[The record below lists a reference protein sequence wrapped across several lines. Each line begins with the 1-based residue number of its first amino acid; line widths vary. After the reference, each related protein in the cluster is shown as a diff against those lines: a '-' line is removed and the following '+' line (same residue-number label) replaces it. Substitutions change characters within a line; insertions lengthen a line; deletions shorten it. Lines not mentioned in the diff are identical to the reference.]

1 VGGDAPADTVAPVR
15 ALAAAA
21 VAVFLL
27 PTASASAQRAPIE
40 VLTSIPSPAAFG
52 KPFSARIV
60 VVMDRDA
67 VEARSLRV
75 TSALAPL
82 TQLAATR
89 VSRSSRGGDEV
100 VTFDVMAACL
110 EQRCVPA
117 RGAERRL
124 RLPAVRAS
132 ARTRDGETL
141 SVSEPWRPLTIRGRV
156 RASDLAR
163 SPLPFKTDLEAPA
176 VTYRVAPSTLTA
188 VLAALAIGLALAALA
203 LAARQVARVVRQR
216 KLVELSEL
224 ERALVLARSSG
235 SRSPED
241 RRRALGLLA
250 RVLRSRQQRLAAPTS
265 TLAWSAPLPS
275 PGSVSTLVEQVE
287 KEVGA

>member
-1 VGGDAPADTVAPVR
+1 M
-15 ALAAAA
+15 A
-21 VAVFLL
+21 VAAFLL
-27 PTASASAQRAPIE
+27 PASASAQGPPIE
-40 VLTSIPSPAAFG
+40 VRTSIPSTAAFG
-52 KPFSARIV
+52 KPLTARVV
-60 VVMDRDA
+60 VVMRRDA
-67 VEARSLRV
+67 VEADSLRV
-75 TSALAPL
+75 TSALEPL

-89 VSRSSRGGDEV
+89 TTRESRDDEEV
-100 VTFDVMAACL
+100 VTVDTTAACL
-110 EQRCVPA
+110 EQRCVAA

-132 ARTRDGETL
+132 ARTRDGEPL
-141 SVSEPWRPLTIRGRV
+141 SASEPWPRLTIRGQV

-163 SPLPFKTDLEAPA
+163 SPLPFKSDLEVPD

-188 VLAALAIGLALAALA
+188 VLAALAVGLALAALA
-203 LAARQVARVVRQR
+203 LAARQVARVVRR
-216 KLVELSEL
+216 HKLVELSEL
-224 ERALVLARSSG
+224 ERALALARSSE

-250 RVLRSRQQRLAAPTS
+250 RVLRSRRQRLAAPTS